1 MFILFIDNFLFVSQW
16 CMKLAKGNTKPLV
29 NMMSYANS
37 TKANFEKR
45 NKNRKVSKTNL
56 KILRCNL
63 SIG

>member
-16 CMKLAKGNTKPLV
+16 CMKLAKGNKPLV

>member
-16 CMKLAKGNTKPLV
+16 CMKLAKGNKPLV

-56 KILRCNL
+56 KIFRCNL